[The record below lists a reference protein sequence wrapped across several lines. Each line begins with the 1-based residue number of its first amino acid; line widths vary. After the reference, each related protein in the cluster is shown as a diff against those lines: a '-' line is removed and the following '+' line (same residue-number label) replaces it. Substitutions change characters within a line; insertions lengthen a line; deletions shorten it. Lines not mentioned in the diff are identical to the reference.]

1 MKTITTLLLTSFLL
15 AGTFNTVLAGEDARR
30 ENAPRPRNEIKIK
43 REVIAERT
51 REVRGYTTRSNTER
65 RMLVRRNENERR
77 YQPRLEA
84 RIFQRRPNFNPRIHL
99 SFHALSVNA
108 CPVCY
113 NPLHDGQ
120 LDCSLEDLAW
130 METNRIAQ
138 ALELSD
144 HQRSRVFE
152 INYRYIT
159 HRYNGEYYP
168 TNRRDR
174 EIRHILHL
182 GQVIAFAILLNELH
196 EGEVCY
202 NCSNEA
208 Y

>member
-1 MKTITTLLLTSFLL
+1 MKTITTLLMTSLLL
-15 AGTFNTVLAGEDARR
+15 AGTFNMVFAGE
-30 ENAPRPRNEIKIK
+30 N
-43 REVIAERT
+43 
-51 REVRGYTTRSNTER
+51 G
-65 RMLVRRNENERR
+65 RRN
-77 YQPRLEA
+77 QPRMEA
-84 RIFQRRPNFNPRIHL
+84 RFFERHPNFNRRVHL
-99 SFHALSVNA
+99 SFRALSVNA

-144 HQRSRVFE
+144 HQRNRVFE
-152 INYRYIT
+152 INYRYNT
-159 HRYNGEYYP
+159 HCYNGEYYP
-168 TNRRDR
+168 TTRRDR

-196 EGEVCY
+196 HGEVCC